1 MSAQQKPAE
10 RDSVGKAL
18 ARTANP
24 AHAASLLRRAFA
36 CLRTRGWQ
44 ALWREIF
51 YRLCLV
57 FGKEP
62 WQLRADVPLRRE
74 LLAQRHAALPR
85 QPLISVV
92 VPLYNTP
99 PRYLKEMVASVRAQ
113 SYQNWELVLVDAS
126 DASGAGAKLAA
137 RIHDKRVR
145 YVRLAKNEGIAANTN
160 VGLAEAEGEWITLL
174 DHDDALSP
182 NALYEVAKAAELV
195 SDATRR
201 ILQTGSIE
209 RPVISSACP
218 AVTRL
223 IRVRFPQLID
233 HVLPL
238 VAPIELAARLAKKE
252 AVRRTGLPKEDIGC
266 IFITP
271 CPAKVTAIHSPI
283 GSSHSEVDGAVAIK
297 EVYPRLL
304 ASMKRISQM
313 DYLASAGRIGLGWA
327 ESGGEAAGLISTDS
341 YLAADGIENVIR
353 VLEDLEDEKYRD
365 LDFVELD
372 ACAGGCVGGVLQV
385 ENPYIAKAKI
395 KRLRRYV
402 PVSKNHLSGSIPTEM
417 LWDTDLTYAPV
428 LELGGTRTE
437 RFERYNQMEEILA
450 ELPGLDC
457 GSCGAPTCAALAE
470 DVVRGKAAV
479 NDCTV
484 LMRRRMEAVL
494 KALGKGE

>member
-1 MSAQQKPAE
+1 MEKFIHSVTLDKDLCKGCINCIKRCPTEAIRVRDGKAHILAE
-10 RDSVGKAL
+10 RCIDCGECIRICPHHAKKPLYDPLTILDDFKYTIAL
-18 ARTANP
+18 P
-24 AHAASLLRRAFA
+24 PPSLYGQYNNLEE
-36 CLRTRGWQ
+36 Q
-44 ALWREIF
+44 
-51 YRLCLV
+51 
-57 FGKEP
+57 
-62 WQLRADVPLRRE
+62 DVVL
-74 LLAQRHAALPR
+74 AAL
-85 QPLISVV
+85 
-92 VPLYNTP
+92 
-99 PRYLKEMVASVRAQ
+99 
-113 SYQNWELVLVDAS
+113 
-126 DASGAGAKLAA
+126 
-137 RIHDKRVR
+137 
-145 YVRLAKNEGIAANTN
+145 
-160 VGLAEAEGEWITLL
+160 L
-174 DHDDALSP
+174 DMGFDDV
-182 NALYEVAKAAELV
+182 YEVAKAAELV

-283 GSSHSEVDGAVAIK
+283 GSSRSEVDGAVAIK

-353 VLEDLEDEKYRD
+353 VLEDLEDEKYRA

-372 ACAGGCVGGVLQV
+372 ACAGGCVGGVLTV
-385 ENPYIAKAKI
+385 ENPYVAEVKL
-395 KRLRRYV
+395 KRLRKYM
-402 PVSKNHLSGSIPTEM
+402 PVARSHMDDNPEDMIRWTTGVQYE
-417 LWDTDLTYAPV
+417 PV
-428 LELGGTRTE
+428 FSLGGNLMESFSRLNQVE
-437 RFERYNQMEEILA
+437 RLVKKF
-450 ELPGLDC
+450 PGLDC
-457 GSCGAPTCAALAE
+457 GSCGAPTCKALAE
-470 DVVRGKAAV
+470 DIVRGNASER
-479 NDCTV
+479 DCV
-484 LMRRRMEAVL
+484 YYLRENLHKLSGEISGLADDLEENRG
-494 KALGKGE
+494 GKETLNLIKEYLQRISDEMSLLDKKEDEKDDRTGFGE